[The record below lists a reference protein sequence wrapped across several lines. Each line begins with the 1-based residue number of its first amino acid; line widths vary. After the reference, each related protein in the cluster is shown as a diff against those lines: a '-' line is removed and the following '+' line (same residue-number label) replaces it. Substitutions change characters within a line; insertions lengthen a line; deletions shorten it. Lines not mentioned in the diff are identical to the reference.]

1 MRTFFSWQRS
11 SRSDLKTAL
20 LVRICLMSAA
30 CLVAAAL
37 FAAYEARREENARAT
52 ASAELVGKQLDLQ
65 LLRIATSLDSPRRFP
80 DWDPAIVS
88 LPLAGQCVQVR
99 DSRDLMLRSHCVG
112 TSHSEATAPVLFV
125 SAWNRL
131 FGKESTVERPIFFG
145 GDRRATVVVTSDQS
159 AVAERAWGQVRQLT
173 VLGAVIAL
181 AISTL
186 VYLAIAKAL
195 APAGQLIAGL
205 KRMQAGD
212 FALRLP
218 SSRLHELDAIS
229 AAANALAAKIETTLA
244 ERAELTQRLIHA
256 QEEERRVLARELHD
270 EYGQNLAAIAA
281 LAASIET
288 ASATS
293 DPGLAS
299 EARTISHISG
309 GMMQQ
314 LRGTLARLRPADVE
328 DFGLDEALRQLVEL
342 WNARRHPRAQFA
354 LDIPEALGPLAPST
368 AMHVFRIAQ
377 EGLTNAARHADA
389 RNVDLRLEAIASPRL
404 QDARSIRLTIEDDGK
419 GAGIEP
425 RVKNSGMGLLNM
437 QERVAALGGTIDF
450 ASAPRGGLRVE
461 VVIPVTP
468 MSEARP
474 L

>member
-1 MRTFFSWQRS
+1 MWIFNSRRRRLG
-11 SRSDLKTAL
+11 RSDLKTAL
-20 LVRICLMSAA
+20 LVRVCLVVAA
-30 CLVAAAL
+30 CLVAAAM
-37 FAAYEARREENARAT
+37 FAAYEARREENARASV
-52 ASAELVGKQLDLQ
+52 AAEVVGRQLDVQ
-65 LLRIATSLDSPRRFP
+65 LVRIATSIDSARRFP
-80 DWDPAIVS
+80 DWDPAIGS
-88 LPLAGQCVQVR
+88 LPLSGQCVEMR
-99 DSRDLMLRSHCVG
+99 DKSGTMLRSHCVG
-112 TSHSEATAPVLFV
+112 TAPSEAAAPAFFV
-125 SAWNRL
+125 SAWKSI

-145 GDRRATVVVTSDQS
+145 GDHRGTVVVTSDQA

-173 VLGAVIAL
+173 AFSALIAL
-181 AISTL
+181 AIATL

-218 SSRLHELDAIS
+218 SSRLNELDEIS

-244 ERAELTQRLIHA
+244 ERAELTKRLIHA

-288 ASATS
+288 SSHVA
-293 DPGLAS
+293 DPDLAS
-299 EARTISHISG
+299 EARTISHIAG

-328 DFGLDEALRQLVEL
+328 DFGLDEALKQLVDL

-377 EGLTNAARHADA
+377 EGLTNAARHAEA
-389 RNVDLRLEAIASPRL
+389 RNVDLRLEALAPPRP
-404 QDARSIRLTIEDDGK
+404 QDARRIRLTIDDDGK
-419 GAGIEP
+419 GAGIAP
-425 RVKNSGMGLLNM
+425 SIASSGMGLLNM

-450 ASAPRGGLRVE
+450 VNAPGGGLRVE
-461 VVIPVTP
+461 VVIPVP
-468 MSEARP
+468 P
-474 L
+474 LQ